1 MTSIKAV
8 KEFLKKTSLNKEAVP
23 LVLVGCYM
31 ALAWATTTYAG
42 TGGTEFTDIY
52 DTLTGW
58 SSGALG
64 KTIAAGAF
72 LTGIAMGVV
81 RQSIISVVT
90 GIGTALAVNYTPT
103 VIDSVVTALI

>member
-1 MTSIKAV
+1 MKKVTKA
-8 KEFLKKTSLNKEAVP
+8 LKRLARAVSVP
-23 LVLVGCYM
+23 LAAVVILL
-31 ALAWATTTYAG
+31 ALRVVASHAG
-42 TGGTEFTDIY
+42 TGGTEFQDIY